1 MNPKVSII
9 IPVYNGAD
17 NLRMHLG
24 NILSQTLRE
33 IEIII
38 VNDAS
43 TDDTLKVATD
53 AATQFPDIV
62 RVVDSEKNNGA
73 GGARNLGLQIATGE
87 YVGFVDCDDVIETSM
102 YEKLY
107 AAAKAYSTTGAD
119 MADSGY
125 YYQMTDTAIV
135 HTADDMTGEMTIEK
149 RLAHIVAGG
158 YIVSKIFRRDYLE
171 KAFNVDKNLSETDL
185 GSTNYFRRN
194 CILEDADFL
203 GIVFSTM
210 ANCVNVKEVL
220 YYYLDADNSSS
231 KTTNPVKYLANI
243 EAAVEAIYDRVSV
256 LPDYERLAEAFEY
269 EYTAMLVNGLI
280 MILTDEQN
288 DKLLD
293 TKIEIKKLIEIKNRV
308 ISKDIT
314 QNKYTIA
321 KIDRQ
326 DIELFISQIPV

>member
-1 MNPKVSII
+1 MKVSII

-17 NLRMHLG
+17 NLRAHLG
-24 NILSQTLRE
+24 NILSQTLQD

-43 TDDTLKVATD
+43 TDDTIKVAED
-53 AATQFPDIV
+53 AALQFPDKVKVI
-62 RVVDSEKNNGA
+62 DSEKNNGA

-87 YVGFVDCDDVIETSM
+87 YVGFVDCDDVIELSM

-107 AAAKAYSTTGAD
+107 AAAKAYSITGAD
-119 MADSGY
+119 MVDSGY

-135 HTADDMTGEMTIEK
+135 HTADDMTGEMTVEK

-171 KAFNVDKNLSETDL
+171 KAFGIDKNLDASET
-185 GSTNYFRRN
+185 NNYYFRKN

-210 ANCVNVKEVL
+210 ENCVNVKEVL

-231 KTTNPVKYLANI
+231 KTTNPVRYLANI
-243 EAAVEAIYDRVSV
+243 EDAVEAIYDRVSV
-256 LPDYERLAEAFEY
+256 LPNYSELAEAFEY

-293 TKIEIKKLIEIKNRV
+293 TKSEIKKLIEIKNRV

-314 QNKYTIA
+314 QNRYIVA
-321 KIDRQ
+321 KIKADDLRILQ
-326 DIELFISQIPV
+326 VYS